1 MNDIKPVVIGEGTE
15 STIKYIFDRRILE
28 ESKDPSYNT
37 TSRALRVRDLK
48 SQIIGFIERNPN
60 GHFEL
65 LAPEYKSEKLL
76 KLSFN
81 NFEGEDDE
89 ANEYQINIIDNFVEA
104 EIIHK
109 VTVGRDIVLRIRA
122 NE

>member
-1 MNDIKPVVIGEGTE
+1 MNDIKPLVLGEGTE
-15 STIKYIFDRRILE
+15 SAIKHVFDHRILE
-28 ESKDPSYNT
+28 ESKDPSHNT
-37 TSRALRVRDLK
+37 ISRALRVKNLK

-65 LAPEYKSEKLL
+65 VAPEYKSEKLF

-81 NFEGEDDE
+81 NFEEEDDE
-89 ANEYQINIIDNFVEA
+89 ANEYQIVIADNFVEA
-104 EIIHK
+104 EVIHK
-109 VTVGRDIVLRIRA
+109 VTVGKDIVLKLRA

>member
-1 MNDIKPVVIGEGTE
+1 MNEIKAIVIGEATE
-15 STIKYIFDRRILE
+15 ATIRYIFDHRILE

-37 TSRALRVRDLK
+37 VSRALRVRDLK
-48 SQIIGFIERNPN
+48 SQIMGFIERNPN

-65 LAPEYKSEKLL
+65 IAPEYKSEKLF

-81 NFEGEDDE
+81 NFEEEDDE
-89 ANEYQINIIDNFVEA
+89 ANEYQIVIADNFVEA

-109 VTVGRDIVLRIRA
+109 VTVGKDIVLKIRA